1 MPNEEIVIDIHPNGD
16 VTIEGKNFV
25 GPECKAITKALE
37 ADFGEVTRVEEKP
50 EFHRTTTSTNVRKGT
65 R

>member
-1 MPNEEIVIDIHPNGD
+1 MPNEEIIIDIHPNGD

-25 GPECKAITKALE
+25 GAECKAMTKELE
-37 ADFGEVTRVEEKP
+37 ADFGEVTRVQEKP
-50 EFHRTTTSTNVRKGT
+50 EFHRTTMTANVRKGS